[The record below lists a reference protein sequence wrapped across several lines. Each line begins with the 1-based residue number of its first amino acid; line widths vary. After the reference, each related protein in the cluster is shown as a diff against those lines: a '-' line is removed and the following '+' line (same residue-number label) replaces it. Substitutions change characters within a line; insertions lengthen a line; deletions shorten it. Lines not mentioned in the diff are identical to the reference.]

1 MGKGETLRIAMVGCG
16 RIADVECLG
25 YLDHPRAEIYAT
37 CDVRREVAERR
48 AQQWGATKAYTDFR
62 QVLDDPAVDAVE
74 ILTPHD
80 LHAEQAIAALEAGK
94 HVSLQ
99 KPPARTMEEF
109 DRIAAAAERSD
120 RVFRVLENYMYYPPH
135 VRAKELIEEGA
146 IGMPLSVRL
155 KTAAGRPDTGWP
167 VDPSSWEWRLDP
179 ERCGGGQVTF
189 DHGYHC
195 FHMAR
200 YFMDADI
207 ERVHAFI
214 DFMGEGGFD
223 ATALISWTYGGQP
236 KRMGSWEVIP
246 SIGLKVRSKY
256 YAGEERTEI
265 HGTDGIIWINRCTG
279 KLLEEPAVVLYRE
292 GETRAF
298 HHLPAD
304 WGESFRLAGRDFVDA
319 VLEGRRP
326 PLQLDVARRV
336 LASSIAAQVSARE
349 HREVAVSEI
358 A

>member
-1 MGKGETLRIAMVGCG
+1 MVGCG

-25 YLDHPRAEIYAT
+25 YLDHPKAEIYAT
-37 CDVRREVAERR
+37 CDAREEVAQRR
-48 AQQWGATKAYTDFR
+48 ADEWGAKKAYTDIV
-62 QVLDDPAVDAVE
+62 QVLEDPNVDAVE
-74 ILTPHD
+74 ILTPHH
-80 LHAEQAIAALEAGK
+80 LHAEQAVAALDAGK

-99 KPPARTMEEF
+99 KPPARTIEEF
-109 DRIAAAAERSD
+109 DRIAAAAERSG
-120 RVFRVLENYMYYPPH
+120 RIFRVLENYMYYPPH

-155 KTAAGRPDTGWP
+155 KTAAGRPDAGWP
-167 VDPSSWEWRLDP
+167 VEPSSWEWRLDR
-179 ERCGGGQVTF
+179 ERCGGGQMTF

-200 YFMDADI
+200 FFMDADI

-214 DFMGEGGFD
+214 DYMGEGGFD
-223 ATALISWTYGGQP
+223 ATALISWTYAGEP
-236 KRMGSWEVIP
+236 ARMGSWEVIP

-256 YAGEERTEI
+256 YVGEERTEI
-265 HGTDGIIWINRCTG
+265 HGVDGIIWINRCTG
-279 KLLEEPAVVLYRE
+279 KLLEEPSVVLYRD

-298 HHLPAD
+298 HDLPAD

-326 PLQLDVARRV
+326 PLEAGVARRV
-336 LASSIAAQVSARE
+336 LASSIAAQVSAGE
-349 HREVAVSEI
+349 CREVAVSEI
-358 A
+358 VQP